1 MLLRNHKRGASKDVE
16 KLPFTEEIEET
27 EEKSE
32 GINRLENMPESY
44 TVVELK
50 EFAKER
56 EIEGYSN
63 MNKAELIEALV
74 GD

>member
-16 KLPFTEEIEET
+16 KLPFTEET

-63 MNKAELIEALV
+63 MNKAELIEVLV